1 MCTFDVFGK
10 LKKNKKFFLSREF
23 FFHLKTKPPQ
33 ISAKKMDGEGLRK
46 RMRSLSY
53 EFDLTTIR
61 RLDSSIPNGS
71 KFFFR
76 YKKKETWCD
85 DVKDYTMVRGY
96 DRDFSKLI
104 ANERK
109 CPMLS
114 CVAGNGSMA
123 HMLLHLMSFVTI
135 LDSIMCCLAAMFVL
149 LDQNNVTQACYA
161 AIAYVKWN
169 CQFNSVVT
177 DAINQRYRYR
187 MIMFELAV
195 YHELQLPFAQVPF
208 YAAGTFRQ
216 LTVFPLV
223 DSGGLMSERNSLYLW
238 KKPWF
243 ERTCLQ
249 NKVYIQRAILTVDF
263 WIIYKLLRCG
273 DFDTAIAWGLTTKN
287 ALKMLRYLVG
297 EPSCRVCKRSPVYEI
312 SKTYFLTRE
321 SPFQIKRARKD
332 GIVWQHRCVF
342 RSGNFV
348 CYVPYGQAHSQPLHA
363 TTRSGSDRALNAVE
377 RCNFLGSISTVIPN
391 TNRFK

>member
-1 MCTFDVFGK
+1 
-10 LKKNKKFFLSREF
+10 
-23 FFHLKTKPPQ
+23 
-33 ISAKKMDGEGLRK
+33 MDGEGFRK

-85 DVKDYTMVRGY
+85 DVKDYIMVRGY

-114 CVAGNGSMA
+114 CVAGDGNMT

-135 LDSIMCCLAAMFVL
+135 LDSIMCSLAAMFVL
-149 LDQNNVTQACYA
+149 HDHLDIHQACFQ

-169 CQFNSVVT
+169 CQFNSIVT
-177 DAINQRYRYR
+177 DAVNQRYRYR
-187 MIMFELAV
+187 MLMFQLAV
-195 YHELQLPFAQVPF
+195 YHELQLPFAQAPF
-208 YAAGTFRQ
+208 YEPGTFAQ
-216 LTVFPLV
+216 LTVFPLREKC
-223 DSGGLMSERNSLYLW
+223 GMGLMSERNSHYLW
-238 KKPWF
+238 QKPWF
-243 ERTCLQ
+243 ERISLQ
-249 NKVYIQRAILTVDF
+249 TAAYIQRAILTVDF
-263 WIIYKLLRCG
+263 WIIYKLLRSG
-273 DFDTAIAWGLTTKN
+273 DFDTAKAWGLTTKN

-297 EPSCRVCKRSPVYEI
+297 EPLCRVCKRSPVYEI
-312 SKTYFLTRE
+312 SETYFLTRE
-321 SPFQIKRARKD
+321 SPFRVKRARKD
-332 GIVWQHRCVF
+332 GIVWSHKCVKT
-342 RSGNFV
+342 GNFA
-348 CYVPYGQAHSQPLHA
+348 CYVPYGQAHSQSLSA
-363 TTRSGSDRALNAVE
+363 VTISGSERALHAVE

-391 TNRFK
+391 TNRFNK